1 MLYAVSSSITMGCH
15 ENLGCTQ
22 GSESEVQNSFA
33 FFFCVTTYNV
43 LQCVIQQCVIQRN
56 VLEWNVTS
64 YV

>member
-43 LQCVIQQCVIQRN
+43 LQCNVSTMRN
-56 VLEWNVTS
+56 STMRNTT
-64 YV
+64 